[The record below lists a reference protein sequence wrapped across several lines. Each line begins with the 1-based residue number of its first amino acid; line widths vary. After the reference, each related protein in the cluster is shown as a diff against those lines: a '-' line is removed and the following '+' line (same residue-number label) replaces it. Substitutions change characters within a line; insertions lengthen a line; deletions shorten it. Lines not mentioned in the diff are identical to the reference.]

1 MKKGEQMEKYLH
13 FRISEEDYNKVREKA
28 DLAGITVSEYCRR
41 TILNKEIVIK
51 QVSREIKELEGARLY
66 LVNKASNNLNQVAKF
81 LNAITLHK
89 IPVDEKILEKL
100 MRDFDDIKLL

>member
-1 MKKGEQMEKYLH
+1 M
-13 FRISEEDYNKVREKA
+13 
-28 DLAGITVSEYCRR
+28 
-41 TILNKEIVIK
+41 NKEIVIK
-51 QVSREIKELEGARLY
+51 QVSWEIKELEGARLY

-100 MRDFDDIKLL
+100 MRDFEQIKFNFRISIK

>member
-1 MKKGEQMEKYLH
+1 M
-13 FRISEEDYNKVREKA
+13 
-28 DLAGITVSEYCRR
+28 
-41 TILNKEIVIK
+41 NKEIVIK
-51 QVSREIKELEGARLY
+51 QVSWEIKELEGARLY

>member
-1 MKKGEQMEKYLH
+1 
-13 FRISEEDYNKVREKA
+13 
-28 DLAGITVSEYCRR
+28 
-41 TILNKEIVIK
+41 LNKEIVIK
-51 QVSREIKELEGARLY
+51 QVSWEIKELEGARLY

-100 MRDFDDIKLL
+100 MRDFEQIKFNFRISIK